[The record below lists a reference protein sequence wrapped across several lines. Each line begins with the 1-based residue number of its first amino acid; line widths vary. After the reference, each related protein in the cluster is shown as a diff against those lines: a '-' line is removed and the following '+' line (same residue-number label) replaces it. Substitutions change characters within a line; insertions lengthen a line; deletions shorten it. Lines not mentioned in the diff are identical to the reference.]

1 MPASVPPTFL
11 RRNGTYRRGWSS
23 WGKRQQLWCPYR
35 RQTCKSGILPCTSL
49 SNLLAGCSRVFLAT
63 IASSFE
69 NSSDG
74 TLLNHRLDSLCADSW
89 FAGSESDG
97 SSYTIHGRPHHLP
110 LPFSVWF
117 IRSEMECLVWPD
129 SPILDHGIAD
139 GILGRV
145 YLSHNWFHC
154 IPVEESETVM
164 PALVSSSSPHVVFQ
178 VLWWNMCRLCTRLLV
193 SLDLWTRIRK
203 STVLCWSILNFEKE
217 VISFQCLAV
226 CLDWE
231 IWLTQSPLRRRS
243 FVRFFLWEFNCIV
256 IRYVFS
262 YSLRQASIYFLL
274 LTRR

>member
-110 LPFSVWF
+110 LPCSVWF

-178 VLWWNMCRLCTRLLV
+178 VLWWNMCRLCTRLRKPRPLNKDSEINCFMLEYTKLRKRGYFIPV
-193 SLDLWTRIRK
+193 LGSLSRLRDLAY
-203 STVLCWSILNFEKE
+203 SIPTSATFLRQVF
-217 VISFQCLAV
+217 
-226 CLDWE
+226 
-231 IWLTQSPLRRRS
+231 PLRIQ
-243 FVRFFLWEFNCIV
+243 L
-256 IRYVFS
+256 
-262 YSLRQASIYFLL
+262 YSNQICV
-274 LTRR
+274 